1 MAETDCM
8 GITPVQEKKCKI
20 AVENTC
26 ERCRDY
32 FTASRLELHL
42 ISRRIYR
49 EMVHDPSARILV
61 VCQICHEDIHT
72 LPVPVKKQRAI
83 VGRRGFYIRRDL
95 RRILLRILSILRR
108 SMKSISTGVP
118 RGRTVWA
125 GEGQITGSWIR

>member
-8 GITPVQEKKCKI
+8 GVTPMQEKKCKI

-26 ERCRDY
+26 ERGHDY
-32 FTASRLELHL
+32 FPASRLELHL

-49 EMVHDPSARILV
+49 EMVRDPSARILV

-83 VGRRGFYIRRDL
+83 AGKRGFYIRRDL
-95 RRILLRILSILRR
+95 RRVLGYKPAPYCAPDSVNLAQVYEEYFDRCA
-108 SMKSISTGVP
+108 P
-118 RGRTVWA
+118 
-125 GEGQITGSWIR
+125 GSYRMGG

>member
-95 RRILLRILSILRR
+95 RRVLGYKPAPYIAPNSVDLAQVYEEYFDRCA
-108 SMKSISTGVP
+108 P
-118 RGRTVWA
+118 
-125 GEGQITGSWIR
+125 GSYRLGG

>member
-26 ERCRDY
+26 ERCHDY
-32 FTASRLELHL
+32 FPASRLELHL

-49 EMVHDPSARILV
+49 EMVRDPSARILV
-61 VCQICHEDIHT
+61 VCQLCHEDIHT
-72 LPVPVKKQRAI
+72 LPVPVKKQRVS

-95 RRILLRILSILRR
+95 RRVLGYKPVPYCAPNSIDLAQVYEEYFDRC
-108 SMKSISTGVP
+108 
-118 RGRTVWA
+118 A
-125 GEGQITGSWIR
+125 QGSYRLGG

>member
-26 ERCRDY
+26 ERCHDY
-32 FTASRLELHL
+32 FPASLLELHL

-49 EMVHDPSARILV
+49 GMIRDPSARILV

-83 VGRRGFYIRRDL
+83 VGKRGFYVRRDL
-95 RRILLRILSILRR
+95 RRVLGYKPAPYCAPDSIDL
-108 SMKSISTGVP
+108 
-118 RGRTVWA
+118 A
-125 GEGQITGSWIR
+125 

>member
-95 RRILLRILSILRR
+95 RRVLGYKPVPYCAPNSIDLAQVYEEYFDRCA
-108 SMKSISTGVP
+108 P
-118 RGRTVWA
+118 
-125 GEGQITGSWIR
+125 GSYRLGG